1 MPSANQPRMR
11 SRPRLSLTAAAVV
24 WACLAVLPWTSS
36 FGPLNGHRGGVF
48 AAFLV
53 TAVPGFLILAASRRP
68 DLLGRLRQALAL
80 LAFSMLLTAG
90 GNFLR
95 LLSALGVALPTVAGL
110 DFVTTLVIWAL
121 GLAALIRLPLTPL
134 VRGAWWRIAI
144 DITIAVFGMAL
155 AIFFL
160 WTLPGML
167 LAPPSAHLK
176 ILLYNSMEA
185 ANLIVLNLILVRG
198 PLRPIRRAVWWLSA
212 TIVIETIYLIAVQYA
227 LGRQSHDFRL
237 PNSLFFADY
246 LAYLYVG
253 ASFLTDP
260 QPDTDVPLL
269 PAAMRAFNPLPMLSV
284 LGVGGMLILS
294 ALRSDPASIPLAA
307 GLVFMA
313 ILLFGRVIGATWE
326 NLHLLQEEAA
336 EDRRRHAEKVELMGR
351 LAGGVAH
358 IINNRMTVVLGY
370 AELAREETG
379 QGRPIRGSL
388 EAIGEAAQGAAA
400 LAERLLLAS
409 GRRRTGDHELRQLGE
424 IVRLERE
431 SMEGMPV
438 PDHEVIWELADAGS
452 DALISPPDLKAI
464 LRELVSNA
472 VDATPAGGRITI
484 RVRGETLSAP
494 PPGMSP
500 SLLPGRY
507 SVLEVADTGR
517 GIGASDLPRIFAPFF
532 TSKPLHEGR
541 GLGLCV
547 VHGIAS
553 SYGGGVLVDTTPGAG
568 TRVGVYV
575 PVTPIETR

>member
-1 MPSANQPRMR
+1 MSSANHRAR
-11 SRPRLSLTAAAVV
+11 SRHRLWLTVAAVV
-24 WACLAVLPWTSS
+24 WACLAILPWTFS
-36 FGPLNGHRGGVF
+36 FGPLNGDRGGVL

-53 TAVPGFLILAASRRP
+53 TAVPGFLILAASRRAE
-68 DLLGRLRQALAL
+68 LLGRLRQALAL
-80 LAFSMLLTAG
+80 LAFSMLLTAA

-95 LLSALGVALPTVAGL
+95 LLSALGVALPAVPGL
-110 DFVTTLVIWAL
+110 NFATTLVIWAL

-134 VRGAWWRIAI
+134 VRGAWWRVAI
-144 DITIAVFGMAL
+144 DITIAVLGMAL
-155 AIFFL
+155 AIFFI
-160 WTLPGML
+160 WTLPGMR

-185 ANLIVLNLILVRG
+185 ANLIVLNLILVRA

-237 PNSLFFADY
+237 PNSLFFVDY

-253 ASFLTDP
+253 ASFLTDT
-260 QPDTDVPLL
+260 QPDTDVSLL
-269 PAAMRAFNPLPMLSV
+269 PEAMRAFNPLPMLSV

-294 ALRSDPASIPLAA
+294 ALRSNPASIPLAV

-313 ILLFGRVIGATWE
+313 ILLFGRVSGATWE
-326 NLHLLQEEAA
+326 NLRLLREEAA
-336 EDRRRHAEKVELMGR
+336 EDRHRHAEKLELMGR

-358 IINNRMTVVLGY
+358 IINNQMTVVLGY
-370 AELAREETG
+370 AELAQEEAG
-379 QGRPIRGSL
+379 QSRTLHGSL
-388 EAIGEAAQGAAA
+388 EAIGAAARSASA

-409 GRRRTGDHELRQLGE
+409 GRRRTGDHELRQVGE

-431 SMEGMPV
+431 PMEGMLV
-438 PDHEVIWELADAGS
+438 PDREVIWELAETGG
-452 DALISPPDLKAI
+452 DALMSPADLKAI
-464 LRELVSNA
+464 LRELISNS
-472 VDATPAGGRITI
+472 VDATPASGRITI
-484 RVRGETLSAP
+484 RVREKTLSAP

-500 SLLPGRY
+500 SPRPGRY

-517 GIGASDLPRIFAPFF
+517 GIESRDLPRIFEPFF

-568 TRVGVYV
+568 TRVAVYV
-575 PVTPIETR
+575 PTTPIETR